1 MRSAATGCA
10 SGGRGRRHEEWVMES
25 TAGLK
30 GKPGGKPWGKPRGL
44 MVYPDE
50 EATLAMNHSAIDP
63 DLDGP
68 RPMPQKIRSMLKPDY
83 SV

>member
-1 MRSAATGCA
+1 
-10 SGGRGRRHEEWVMES
+10 
-25 TAGLK
+25 
-30 GKPGGKPWGKPRGL
+30 

-50 EATLAMNHSAIDP
+50 EATLAMNHSTIDL

-83 SV
+83 SCDSSQLLTNWH